1 LANTKNVLLDC
12 RLVNTE
18 LEAAVD

>member
-1 LANTKNVLLDC
+1 VANTKNVLLDC

-18 LEAAVD
+18 LEAATD